1 MKRIV
6 VFCLVL
12 ALALFPFCGPCN
24 AQAAGEKEET
34 SVAEGIYKIRSKATG
49 RYLNMQLAGMVD
61 RAYVHQFGET
71 GMLDELWRVERLGD
85 GYRITNLFVPRHL
98 AVREMPAAE
107 DGVIHASVEDTPANR
122 WRLYN
127 ENGAFRIVPL
137 DGPQELNMAL
147 PVNDIA
153 SKYLPVLKA
162 YEQDDTSLWVLEP
175 VSLAGELPTMLP
187 LEGEVFHA
195 SCPQI
200 VKQDGVYYMYIMAP
214 NILIKSSTDMIHW
227 KRVGTV
233 FGTTDPSWL
242 AKEVPGYGIWAPSVY
257 YFGGRY
263 YLYYCISTIGS
274 QNSAIGVAVNTTLD
288 PNSPDYKWV
297 DGGMVIRSRT
307 GSPYNCI
314 DPNIVVDEEGKV
326 WLNFGSYWGGLYQ
339 KQINPDT
346 GHLMEPEESKD
357 TLYHLARRNINNGAI
372 EAPYM
377 IRHEG
382 YYYLF
387 TAFNPMDLSYHNRVG
402 RSTSVHGPFVD
413 KDGREMT
420 KGGGTVVTKG
430 MYELQMP
437 GHASV
442 FKNDDGQYYFVGE
455 YFRKGTPSI
464 MMISTIVWDKDGWP
478 VTALTPDIA
487 QRLPGD
493 R

>member
-1 MKRIV
+1 MKKRIV
-6 VFCLVL
+6 LCLVL
-12 ALALFPFCGPCN
+12 ILAAYPLCGLGET
-24 AQAAGEKEET
+24 QAAGAKEGFAVEDG
-34 SVAEGIYKIRSKATG
+34 VYKIRNKATG
-49 RYLNMQLAGMVD
+49 RCLNMQLAGMVD
-61 RAYVHQFGET
+61 RAYVQQFGET
-71 GMLDELWRVERLGD
+71 GMLDELWRVQKLED
-85 GYRITNLFVPRHL
+85 GYRITNLFTPRHL
-98 AVREMPAAE
+98 ALREAPAAV
-107 DGVIHASVEDTPANR
+107 DGAIHISTEETPGNR
-122 WRLYN
+122 WQLYG
-127 ENGAFRIVPL
+127 ENGAYRIVPF
-137 DGPQELNMAL
+137 GGSHELGIAL
-147 PVNDIA
+147 PVNEIA

-175 VSLAGELPTMLP
+175 VSMAEKLPYMLP
-187 LEGEVFHA
+187 LTGEVFHA

-214 NILIKSSTDMIHW
+214 HILIKSSTDMIHW
-227 KRVGTV
+227 EKVGTV
-233 FGTTDPSWL
+233 FGLTDPSWL
-242 AKEVPGYGIWAPSVY
+242 TKEVPGYGIWAPSVY
-257 YFGGRY
+257 EFGGKY

-314 DPNIVVDEEGKV
+314 DPNIVIDDEGKV
-326 WLNFGSYWGGLYQ
+326 WLNFGSYWGGIYQ
-339 KQINPDT
+339 RQIDPAT
-346 GHLMEPEESKD
+346 GHLLVPEEEKD
-357 TLYHLARRNINNGAI
+357 TLYHLARRNVNNGAV
-372 EAPYM
+372 EAAYM
-377 IRHEG
+377 IWHDG

-413 KDGREMT
+413 REGREMT

-442 FKNDDGQYYFVGE
+442 FKDEDGQYYFVGE
-455 YFRKGTPSI
+455 YFRKDSPSI
-464 MMISTIVWDKDGWP
+464 MMISTIVWDEDGWP

-487 QRLPGD
+487 QRLPGKQ
-493 R
+493 